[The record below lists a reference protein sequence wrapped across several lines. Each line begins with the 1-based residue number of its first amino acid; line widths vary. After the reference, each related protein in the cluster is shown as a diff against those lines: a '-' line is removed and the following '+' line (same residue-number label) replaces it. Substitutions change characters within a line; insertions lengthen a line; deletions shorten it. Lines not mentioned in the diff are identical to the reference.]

1 MIIGVDGNEANIRER
16 VGSNQYAYELL
27 KAIRAKNIEHGI
39 VVYLRDKP
47 LPDMPKESKNWKYRV
62 IGPRKFW
69 TQWRLPLDLYFRKPR
84 PNVFF
89 TPGHYAPRF
98 CSVPL
103 VVSIMDLGY
112 LKFPK
117 QFTKKDLYQLTF
129 WTARSIKKA
138 SQILAISQSTK
149 NDIIK
154 TYGLPEAKITVTYP
168 GYDKNKFKVQSSKF
182 KVNKIKRKYKIP
194 GDYILFLGT
203 LKPNK
208 NIEGLLEAYSIWR
221 MAYGR
226 QKRNDKRYAIS
237 KACRSAISD
246 MQLVIAG
253 KKGWLYQT
261 IFDKVKQLKMEKKVI
276 FTDFVPDEDVPGLMA
291 GAKAFVMPSFWEGFG
306 IPVVEAMACGVP
318 VVVSNA
324 GSLPE
329 IVSDAGIIVD
339 PYEPEDIVRG
349 INIALENREELKRKG
364 LDQAKKFSW
373 EECAQETLKVLERIG
388 K

>member
-1 MIIGVDGNEANIRER
+1 
-16 VGSNQYAYELL
+16 
-27 KAIRAKNIEHGI
+27 
-39 VVYLRDKP
+39 
-47 LPDMPKESKNWKYRV
+47 
-62 IGPRKFW
+62 
-69 TQWRLPLDLYFRKPR
+69 
-84 PNVFF
+84 
-89 TPGHYAPRF
+89 
-98 CSVPL
+98 
-103 VVSIMDLGY
+103 
-112 LKFPK
+112 
-117 QFTKKDLYQLTF
+117 
-129 WTARSIKKA
+129 
-138 SQILAISQSTK
+138 
-149 NDIIK
+149 
-154 TYGLPEAKITVTYP
+154 
-168 GYDKNKFKVQSSKF
+168 
-182 KVNKIKRKYKIP
+182 
-194 GDYILFLGT
+194 
-203 LKPNK
+203 
-208 NIEGLLEAYSIWR
+208 
-221 MAYGR
+221 
-226 QKRNDKRYAIS
+226 
-237 KACRSAISD
+237 
-246 MQLVIAG
+246 VIAG